1 MKNGCFCAKG
11 QKYQEKIIGFPII
24 QHYIIIAFDK
34 KCNKNFLSFI
44 LASHLV
50 FTDIVSPVDGP
61 RLACLYFRKGK
72 LFEHFLFF
80 EICVYFS
87 PAFSSLLNTFTMKRH
102 PVLEGPDTHPC
113 RYVQVVYFHYE

>member
-11 QKYQEKIIGFPII
+11 QKYQKKIIGFPII

-50 FTDIVSPVDGP
+50 FTDIVSPVDEP
-61 RLACLYFRKGK
+61 RLA
-72 LFEHFLFF
+72 
-80 EICVYFS
+80 S
-87 PAFSSLLNTFTMKRH
+87 PGFVVSCIFFSSQSIS
-102 PVLEGPDTHPC
+102 P
-113 RYVQVVYFHYE
+113 

>member
-11 QKYQEKIIGFPII
+11 QKYQKKIIGFPII

-50 FTDIVSPVDGP
+50 FTDSISPVDEP
-61 RLACLYFRKGK
+61 
-72 LFEHFLFF
+72 
-80 EICVYFS
+80 
-87 PAFSSLLNTFTMKRH
+87 H
-102 PVLEGPDTHPC
+102 PYRDV
-113 RYVQVVYFHYE
+113 